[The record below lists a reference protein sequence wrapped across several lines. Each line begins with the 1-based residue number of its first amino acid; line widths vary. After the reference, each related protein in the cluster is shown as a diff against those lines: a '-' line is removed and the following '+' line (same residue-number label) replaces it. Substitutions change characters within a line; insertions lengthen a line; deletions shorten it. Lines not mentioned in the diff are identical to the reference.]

1 MLHTIRYVYLA
12 ILAFILI
19 ARSKVTDWIN
29 KLLGKEKKV
38 RVATWRVDGVYI
50 FVDPPSTSWNMDY
63 IEIPPDDIDFSDP
76 DWKIG
81 VSYRV
86 PPSWPSWRIELV
98 CTKKATT
105 RRIVCRRDETMH
117 FPGDVANVRNTRLFP
132 RATVQEAIVRSG
144 ACRIDVTDQ
153 LSEYVMCN
161 TRKFHPRDLVDVD
174 ASREDEYFLDVT
186 VIMPN
191 GFTRK
196 ESFSFNDPDAN
207 IVSLFTL

>member
-132 RATVQEAIVRSG
+132 RAKV
-144 ACRIDVTDQ
+144 
-153 LSEYVMCN
+153 
-161 TRKFHPRDLVDVD
+161 HPRDLVDVD

>member
-1 MLHTIRYVYLA
+1 MHTLRYVYFA
-12 ILAFILI
+12 ILAFFLI
-19 ARSKVTDWIN
+19 ARSKLTDWIG
-29 KLLGKEKKV
+29 KLLGKEKRVK
-38 RVATWRVDGVYI
+38 VATWRVDGAYV
-50 FVDPPSTSWNMDY
+50 FVDPPSNSWEMEY

-76 DWKIG
+76 DWKLA

-132 RATVQEAIVRSG
+132 RATVKEAIVKSG
-144 ACRIDVTDQ
+144 ACRIDVTEQ
-153 LSEYVMCN
+153 LSEYVMCKS
-161 TRKFHPRDLVDVD
+161 RKFHPCDLIDVD
-174 ASREDEYFLDVT
+174 PSDKEEYMLDVT
-186 VIMPN
+186 VAMPN
-191 GFTRK
+191 GSTRK
-196 ESFSFNDPDAN
+196 ESFSFNDRDAN